1 MSLASSLRWLVAM
14 SGLLLASRVAAAQ
27 TAAQMETDPARTM
40 PARGYVD
47 GEDIVHTAE
56 RFLGVPYRWGG
67 NGPKTFDCSGLVR
80 YVFGQYGIDLPRT
93 AHEQV
98 ALGDAPP
105 PGDLRP
111 GDLLFFYGGKGA
123 QHVAIYVGGDTII
136 HASSSR
142 HRVRFDRLRG
152 SRSRPNWFGRRLIAV
167 RRLVPV
173 DVVFMLPSTPD
184 SVGDHH
190 EDDEAGASR
199 TVRRPMP

>member
-1 MSLASSLRWLVAM
+1 MNLAPSFRRFLALGA
-14 SGLLLASRVAAAQ
+14 LLATAQSAAAQ
-27 TAAQMETDPARTM
+27 AVPERARTM
-40 PARGYVD
+40 PARGFVD

-67 NGPKTFDCSGLVR
+67 NGPKAFDCSGLVR
-80 YVFGQYGIDLPRT
+80 YVFAQYGIELPRT

-123 QHVAIYVGGDTII
+123 QHVAIYVGGDSII

-142 HRVRFDRLRG
+142 RRVRFDRLSG
-152 SRSRPNWFGRRLIAV
+152 SRSRPTWFGRRLIAV
-167 RRLVPV
+167 RRLLPV
-173 DVVFMLPSTPD
+173 DVVFLLPTAVDSTGRHHAD
-184 SVGDHH
+184 DDGD
-190 EDDEAGASR
+190 ASR
-199 TVRRPMP
+199 TPRRPMR